1 MNITSSIAVGV
12 QQTLPELSRF
22 EKRLVHQLVRAEF
35 PELVTISK
43 PTLIKIIP
51 LDEVREANIKHS
63 RKLKVKEQII
73 KQTGF
78 RWVVEAMAGGDFNKL
93 DVKSLARNHSGDAQ
107 FVDLDDLRA
116 RFDRARENLKVR
128 RPVLVGHNMFTDLVY
143 FYRCFIGELPQ
154 TVHEFQRAIHELF
167 PVVVDTKYM
176 ATHNCGDINPAS
188 SLEQIEERL
197 RRQKSPIIGSLT
209 SPLLIKVLLLMI
221 QRHTEIT
228 LNTVVL
234 RHSMKQAMIAS

>member
-1 MNITSSIAVGV
+1 M

-43 PTLIKIIP
+43 PAFIKIIP
-51 LDEVREANIKHS
+51 LDEVREANIKHG
-63 RKLKVKEQII
+63 RKQKVKEQII

-93 DVKSLARNHSGDAQ
+93 DVKSLARSPSGDAQ
-107 FVDLDDLRA
+107 FVDLDDLRV
-116 RFDRARENLKVR
+116 RFNRARDNLRAR

-143 FYRCFIGELPQ
+143 FYRGFIGELPQ
-154 TVHEFQRAIHELF
+154 TVHGFQRAIHELF

-188 SLEQIEERL
+188 SLEQIEQKL
-197 RRQKSPIIGSLT
+197 RRQKSPAIGSLA
-209 SPLLIKVLLLMI
+209 SPLLIRLLLLMMY
-221 QRHTEIT
+221 RDTP
-228 LNTVVL
+228 
-234 RHSMKQAMIAS
+234 RSP